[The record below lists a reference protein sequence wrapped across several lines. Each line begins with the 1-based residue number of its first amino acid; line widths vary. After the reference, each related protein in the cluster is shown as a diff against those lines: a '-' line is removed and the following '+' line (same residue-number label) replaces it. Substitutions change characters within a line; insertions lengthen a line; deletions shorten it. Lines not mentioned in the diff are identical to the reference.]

1 MKNLLSG
8 PLLNGRYMEWT
19 HGDCDYYSILQ
30 QLMSGCLGQILYE
43 KWRNNSEQ
51 MEDSAHLMIQ
61 DSHGIHAQVE
71 VKPICWVQ
79 HKGFSRKIW
88 LHTVFIYSKP
98 GTSLSVRA
106 ELFNFILFFF
116 FFCCAKSLCCCK
128 WAFSGCGEQG
138 LLSSC
143 GAQTS
148 HCGGFYCWGAQTLVL
163 RFRVV
168 VHRLSYF
175 KLCGIF
181 LEQGLN
187 PCPLHWQVDSYPL
200 NH

>member
-19 HGDCDYYSILQ
+19 HGDCNYYSILQ
-30 QLMSGCLGQILYE
+30 QLMSGLLGQILYE

-71 VKPICWVQ
+71 VKTICWE

-98 GTSLSVRA
+98 GIFLSVRA
-106 ELFNFILFFF
+106 ELFNFIYSFF
-116 FFCCAKSLCCCK
+116 FFCCAKSEISLVVMSRGYSLV
-128 WAFSGCGEQG
+128 AVPRLLIVVASIVGE
-138 LLSSC
+138 
-143 GAQTS
+143 
-148 HCGGFYCWGAQTLVL
+148 
-163 RFRVV
+163 
-168 VHRLSYF
+168 HRL
-175 KLCGIF
+175 
-181 LEQGLN
+181 
-187 PCPLHWQVDSYPL
+187 
-200 NH
+200 